1 MLASPDILNV
11 ILHNATM
18 MSDIIWKLTALGQL
32 ALLLEASAPK
42 PGNVNRSARFSDTD
56 YRHFLT
62 SASMM
67 SRGLNRC
74 AFQGIKLGTSQ
85 LAPEEVSLGELIE
98 TCVSDSLNGLNQRN
112 TILGSILLYVPLT
125 VSMAASLVNN
135 LHFSVEDISSWLK
148 IVIQNATVEDTIGL
162 YRAFI
167 RSTPGGHKIK
177 EAPEWSDAHRRYD
190 FDNPNVFDNIREDN
204 LKLIELFRMSS
215 NVDEI
220 SQEYANNFKSIL
232 GEVYPFI
239 AAISHSLEDLEEAI
253 VRAFVWLLSKRPDG
267 LIIKKAGRAQAE
279 EVRVLAESAM
289 RDWSEICGPEELIV
303 KLDEALR
310 QEGNLLNP
318 GTTADIIS
326 TAVFCRLVSLTYP
339 ES

>member
-1 MLASPDILNV
+1 
-11 ILHNATM
+11 

-67 SRGLNRC
+67 SRGLYKC
-74 AFQGIKLGTSQ
+74 ASRGAEIGMNQ
-85 LAPEEVSLGELIE
+85 LAPEGAAVGELIE
-98 TCVSDSLNGLNQRN
+98 TCVLDSLNGLNQRN

-125 VSMAASLVNN
+125 VSIAASLVNKPS
-135 LHFSVEDISSWLK
+135 FSVEDIGKWLK
-148 IVIQNATVEDTIGL
+148 TVIQNTTVDDTVGL

-177 EAPEWSDAHRRYD
+177 EDPEWSDAHSRYD
-190 FDNPNVFDNIREDN
+190 FDNPNVIDNIMEDE
-204 LKLIELFRMSS
+204 LKLIDLFKMSS
-215 NVDEI
+215 DVDEI
-220 SQEYANNFKSIL
+220 SQEYANNFQLIL
-232 GEVYPFI
+232 GEVYPFV

-253 VRAFVWLLSKRPDG
+253 VRSFVWLLSKRADG
-267 LIIKKAGRAQAE
+267 LIIKKAGRARAE
-279 EVRVLAESAM
+279 EIRALAEITM
-289 RDWSEICGPEELIV
+289 KNWSEINGPEELIV
-303 KLDEALR
+303 KLDESLR

>member
-1 MLASPDILNV
+1 MEESPHILNV
-11 ILHNATM
+11 AICNEII
-18 MSDIIWKLTALGQL
+18 MSDINWKLAALGQL

-67 SRGLNRC
+67 SRGLYRC
-74 AFQGIKLGTSQ
+74 ASQGIKIGRKQ
-85 LAPEEVSLGELIE
+85 LTPDEAALGELIE
-98 TCVSDSLNGLNQRN
+98 TCVLDSLNGLNQRN

-125 VSMAASLVNN
+125 VSIAASLVNKPY
-135 LHFSVEDISSWLK
+135 FSIEDVGKWIKS
-148 IVIQNATVEDTIGL
+148 VIQNTTVDDTVGL

-167 RSTPGGHKIK
+167 RSTPGGHNIK
-177 EAPEWSDAHRRYD
+177 EDPEWSDAHRRYD
-190 FDNPNVFDNIREDN
+190 FDNPNAIDNIIEDN
-204 LKLIELFRMSS
+204 LKLIDLFRMSS
-215 NVDEI
+215 DVDEI
-220 SQEYANNFKSIL
+220 SQEYANNFQFIL
-232 GEVYPFI
+232 GEVYPFV
-239 AAISHSLEDLEEAI
+239 AAITHSLEDLEEAI
-253 VRAFVWLLSKRPDG
+253 VRSFVWLLSKRPDG
-267 LIIKKAGRAQAE
+267 LIIKKAGRTRAE
-279 EVRVLAESAM
+279 EIRSMAEMAM
-289 RDWSEICGPEELIV
+289 KNWSEICGPEELIV